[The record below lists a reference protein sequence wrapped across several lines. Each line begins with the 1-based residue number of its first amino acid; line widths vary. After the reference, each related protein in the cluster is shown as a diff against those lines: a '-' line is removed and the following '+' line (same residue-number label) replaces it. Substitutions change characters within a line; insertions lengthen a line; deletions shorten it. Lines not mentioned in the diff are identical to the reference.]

1 MPIVINM
8 IDKVQG
14 VNTNR
19 NNYSSSEV
27 IEDNNI
33 QFFGSK
39 PEVTKG
45 VQIESQRDVEDIF
58 ASRLFSMLDDS
69 RFQNSDNIDEI
80 LLIEL
85 DILKN
90 MDLVLFLDYFRVYSG
105 GMEFIDFINSRDD
118 IKKSTKNKF
127 NDVFENNL
135 SDVYGF
141 DKRYKN
147 KQVKT
152 EFEMGDYKYVS
163 DTYNVKQKNE
173 NILEIKNL
181 TTNESRVINFEQFI
195 PKELNGLAEIISL
208 KSAIQKLPP
217 EILFQ
222 MPEEIS
228 MVLHTKMIESAS
240 YTEDAPEIMPNYG
253 GAVMN
258 GNSMQIFV
266 ADDYA
271 RTLVHEVAHTVFIND
286 KNEDVLATNP
296 DMIRIYNQ
304 ALEKLKN
311 DGIEPYDY
319 ENLQGNSDFYWSSS
333 VEELGAEVVSAVFG
347 QDDAALENIK
357 KYAPEAIPLVMEIFE
372 QRQQA
377 SDRHQHYTVDEL
389 IESVDE

>member
-1 MPIVINM
+1 MPIIINM
-8 IDKVQG
+8 IGKVQS
-14 VNTNR
+14 VNLNK
-19 NNYSSSEV
+19 NNHV
-27 IEDNNI
+27 IVGETEDNNI
-33 QFFGSK
+33 LFDNK
-39 PEVTKG
+39 PETTKG
-45 VQIESQRDVEDIF
+45 TQVESQRDIEDIF
-58 ASRLFSMLDDS
+58 ASRLFSMLNEN
-69 RFQNSDNIDEI
+69 RFYASENIDEI

-90 MDLVLFLDYFRVYSG
+90 MDLVLFLDYFRACSG

-127 NDVFENNL
+127 NDYFENNL

-141 DKRYKN
+141 DKRYTN
-147 KQVKT
+147 KKVKT
-152 EFEMGDYKYVS
+152 EFETGDYKYVS

-181 TTNESRVINFEQFI
+181 TTNEIRVINFEQFI

-253 GAVMN
+253 GAVMH
-258 GNSMQIFV
+258 GTDMQLFV
-266 ADDYA
+266 ADGYA

-304 ALEKLKN
+304 ALERLKN

-319 ENLQGNSDFYWSSS
+319 KGMQGNPEFYWSSS
-333 VEELGAEVVSAVFG
+333 VEELGAEIVSAVFG
-347 QDDAALENIK
+347 QDDATLENIK

-377 SDRHQHYTVDEL
+377 SDRHQHYTVEEL

>member
-1 MPIVINM
+1 MPIIINM
-8 IDKVQG
+8 IGKVQS
-14 VNTNR
+14 VNLNK
-19 NNYSSSEV
+19 NNHV
-27 IEDNNI
+27 IVGETEDNNI
-33 QFFGSK
+33 LFDNK
-39 PEVTKG
+39 PETTKG
-45 VQIESQRDVEDIF
+45 TQVESQRDIEDIF
-58 ASRLFSMLDDS
+58 ASRLFSMLNEN
-69 RFQNSDNIDEI
+69 RFYASENIDEI

-90 MDLVLFLDYFRVYSG
+90 MDLVLFLDYFRACSG

-127 NDVFENNL
+127 NDYFENNL

-141 DKRYKN
+141 DKRYTN
-147 KQVKT
+147 KKVKT
-152 EFEMGDYKYVS
+152 EFETGDYKYVS

-181 TTNESRVINFEQFI
+181 TTNEIRVINFEQFI

-228 MVLHTKMIESAS
+228 MVLHIKMIESAS

-253 GAVMN
+253 GAVMH
-258 GNSMQIFV
+258 GTDMQLFV
-266 ADDYA
+266 ADGYA

-304 ALEKLKN
+304 ALERLKN

-319 ENLQGNSDFYWSSS
+319 KGMQGNPEFYWSSS
-333 VEELGAEVVSAVFG
+333 VEELGAEIVSAVFG
-347 QDDAALENIK
+347 QDDATLENIK

-377 SDRHQHYTVDEL
+377 SDRHQHYTVEEL

>member
-135 SDVYGF
+135 SVVYGF
-141 DKRYKN
+141 DKRY
-147 KQVKT
+147 
-152 EFEMGDYKYVS
+152 
-163 DTYNVKQKNE
+163 
-173 NILEIKNL
+173 
-181 TTNESRVINFEQFI
+181 
-195 PKELNGLAEIISL
+195 
-208 KSAIQKLPP
+208 
-217 EILFQ
+217 
-222 MPEEIS
+222 
-228 MVLHTKMIESAS
+228 
-240 YTEDAPEIMPNYG
+240 
-253 GAVMN
+253 
-258 GNSMQIFV
+258 
-266 ADDYA
+266 
-271 RTLVHEVAHTVFIND
+271 
-286 KNEDVLATNP
+286 
-296 DMIRIYNQ
+296 
-304 ALEKLKN
+304 
-311 DGIEPYDY
+311 
-319 ENLQGNSDFYWSSS
+319 
-333 VEELGAEVVSAVFG
+333 
-347 QDDAALENIK
+347 
-357 KYAPEAIPLVMEIFE
+357 
-372 QRQQA
+372 
-377 SDRHQHYTVDEL
+377 
-389 IESVDE
+389 